1 MFSTRRS
8 LSILLAAAAVGA
20 GVTACGGDSRT
31 EEIQR
36 ESAKLQPQ
44 AQQYSEKTRR
54 DAEAVRSGT
63 RSAED
68 VAAEARA
75 GAEELIDDAKQTT
88 SKAMDAIK
96 DDSRLPDEA
105 VEQLEEAEAQ
115 LEQPA
120 PQENPR

>member
-1 MFSTRRS
+1 MFPVRRS

-36 ESAKLQPQ
+36 ESAKLQQQ
-44 AQQYSEKTRR
+44 AQQYSEKVQR
-54 DAEAVRSGT
+54 DAEDVRNGT

-75 GAEELIDDAKQTT
+75 GAEELVDDAKQTT
-88 SKAMDAIK
+88 SKAMDVIK

-105 VEQLEEAEAQ
+105 VAQLEEAQDQLAQ
-115 LEQPA
+115 PT
-120 PQENPR
+120 P